1 VINLRIDKKLLD
13 KEYATN
19 YLKEVE
25 YLKNN
30 KINPSFI
37 KDKDGIT
44 TFKYTKTYEL
54 FDLLKEFYK

>member
-1 VINLRIDKKLLD
+1 MKIDKKLLD

-30 KINPSFI
+30 NVAPSFT
-37 KDKDGIT
+37 KDKDGVT
-44 TFKYTKTYEL
+44 TFKYTKTYKL
-54 FDLLKEFYK
+54 FNLLKDFYKQ

>member
-1 VINLRIDKKLLD
+1 MKIDKKLLD

-19 YLKEVE
+19 YLKEFE
-25 YLKNN
+25 YLKDN

-37 KDKDGIT
+37 KDKNGVT
-44 TFKYTKTYEL
+44 TFKYTKTYKL